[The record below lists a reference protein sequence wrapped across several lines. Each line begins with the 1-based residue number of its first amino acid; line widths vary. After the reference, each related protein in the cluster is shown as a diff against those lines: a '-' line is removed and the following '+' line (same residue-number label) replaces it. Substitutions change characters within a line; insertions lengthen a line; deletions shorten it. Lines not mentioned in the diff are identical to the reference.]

1 MPNFFKIY
9 KLIDNSNKNT
19 IGLFIEIDKTYSK
32 IQMQNKDPE
41 IEQSISEKGYRE
53 ICPIRF

>member
-41 IEQSISEKGYRE
+41 IE
-53 ICPIRF
+53 